1 MSEDTYYTA
10 LGVAETATGDEI
22 KSSYRSLLKRIHPD
36 TVSTLSEET
45 RRRAEEATREMNEAY
60 SVLSDPR
67 KRAEYDLRLA
77 EQRNAKAENLAP
89 LPDQSRGGNF
99 GNSNGSASADAIVPH
114 KRRRRRRR
122 HRSRGG
128 RYFSQREHA
137 RSLFRPV
144 SVSDWLVLSAYI
156 FLAVVLAAIAVV
168 VISSASQT
176 SEDSAAAPLRN
187 DESVILGWMNGAG
200 YGDRTRDI
208 ELGKLAF
215 YR

>member
-1 MSEDTYYTA
+1 MSEETYYTA

-67 KRAEYDLRLA
+67 KRAEYDFHLA
-77 EQRNAKAENLAP
+77 EQRNAKAANLASS
-89 LPDQSRGGNF
+89 PDQSRGGNV
-99 GNSNGSASADAIVPH
+99 GNSNGSASADAMVPH

-128 RYFSQREHA
+128 RYFSQREHVK
-137 RSLFRPV
+137 SLFRPV
-144 SVSDWLVLSAYI
+144 SVADWLVLFAYV
-156 FLAVVLAAIAVV
+156 FLAVVLTAIAVV
-168 VISSASQT
+168 VISSASEGA
-176 SEDSAAAPLRN
+176 EDSSAGPVLKN
-187 DESVILGWMNGAG
+187 ESVSSMNGAG